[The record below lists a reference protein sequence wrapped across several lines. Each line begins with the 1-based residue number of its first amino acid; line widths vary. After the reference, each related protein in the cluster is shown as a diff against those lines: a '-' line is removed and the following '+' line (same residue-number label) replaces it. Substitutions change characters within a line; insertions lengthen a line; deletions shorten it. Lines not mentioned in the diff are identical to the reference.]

1 MKSVLARCTLVILAL
16 SAVLGATP
24 LFAQGYPS
32 KPIRLIVPFSAGGLI
47 DTMARAIQPK
57 LAEALGQQVV
67 IENRGGAGGTLAEA
81 QVAKSPP
88 DGYTALF
95 AGDAVA
101 FNPHLYSGLPYD
113 LFRDLTPVSQIAIVP
128 LALVVP
134 ANLPAGTAQEF
145 VAYVR
150 ARPGKLSYASPG
162 SGVSMFAAEI
172 FKDAARIDLTSVPY
186 KGGGPALIDVVGG
199 QVHALFTS
207 VFLVAPQVKSGKL
220 KAIAV
225 ASERRSPLLPETPT
239 FAEAGYPGFVAGSW
253 SGLLVPAGTPQPVV
267 QRLHTDFAKALHSP
281 EVEARF
287 RELGTE
293 AIGSS
298 PAQFSALLKREHETY
313 GRLIRKLKIT
323 VN

>member
-1 MKSVLARCTLVILAL
+1 MQTTFSRCVLLVLLAAAAAPAL
-16 SAVLGATP
+16 
-24 LFAQGYPS
+24 AQSYPT
-32 KPIRLIVPFSAGGLI
+32 KPIRLIVEFAPGGLI

-57 LAEALGQQVV
+57 VSEALGQPVI

-88 DGYTALF
+88 DGYTVLF

-101 FNPHLYSGLPYD
+101 FNPHLFNGLPYD
-113 LFRDLTPVSQIAIVP
+113 LFRDLVPVSQIAKVP
-128 LALVVP
+128 LVMIVP
-134 ANLPAGTAQEF
+134 ANLPVGSAQEF
-145 VAYVR
+145 AAYAR
-150 ARPGKLSYASPG
+150 ARPGQLSYASPG

-172 FKDAARIDLTSVPY
+172 FKELARIDLSSVPY
-186 KGGGPALIDVVGG
+186 KGGGPALIDVMSG
-199 QVHALFTS
+199 QVHTLFTS

-220 KAIAV
+220 KALAV

-239 FAEAGYPGFVAGSW
+239 FAEAGFSDFIAGSW
-253 SGLLVPAGTPQPVV
+253 SGLLAPAGTPQAVI
-267 QRLHTDFAKALHSP
+267 QRLHADFAKALRSP

-293 AIGSS
+293 VIGSS
-298 PAQFSALLKREHETY
+298 PAEFSALLKKEHEIY
-313 GRLIRKLKIT
+313 GRLIRELKIT